1 MYKKGRKSHNSV
13 DIAHLKCTASFQP
26 LTANFI
32 KHLSMNLSIQCTEKT
47 YAQGHICWMIKI
59 AAPLDNL
66 SQKLIE
72 PKTNA
77 PESCIAD
84 LLLLHYSYT

>member
-47 YAQGHICWMIKI
+47 YAQGHIC
-59 AAPLDNL
+59 
-66 SQKLIE
+66 
-72 PKTNA
+72 
-77 PESCIAD
+77 
-84 LLLLHYSYT
+84 